1 MKLRIENLAKI
12 KEADIELNGIT
23 VIGGDNDTGKST
35 VGKVLF
41 GIFNA
46 LNKIEEKVK
55 TEREQ
60 TIKEACEYA
69 LNSLHTNIVYDNE
82 SKTAASRLKR
92 YALEFELRK
101 ITLEEIK
108 KIQGEETNSFIE
120 EIEQIFMKYVKQLIN
135 DKEDVAEQEQLVKN
149 AMKLIQEYFD
159 IADNNLEQEYITR
172 YFSRIFHNQVNS
184 LMKEECDSIVELS
197 IKKQVNKLT
206 FTNNKCSGYV
216 KNISILKKAIYIDN
230 PFIIDDFFQ
239 EKTGGMME
247 KKLRALLTNDS
258 QSDISAGLMNTL
270 LAKEKLNEIYEAMCS
285 VVKGDIVEERKNEYY
300 LKNDDFSSP
309 VSFQNLSAGLKS
321 FVILKMLLEKGSL
334 QQKDVL
340 ILDEPEIHL
349 HPEWQ
354 VAYAEL
360 IVLLQKHFDLEIV
373 ITTHSPYFL
382 DAINLFSIKHKIN
395 SRVNYYLSS
404 MDDNQV
410 IFEKVTDN
418 IDAIYKKMAL
428 PTQTLDTLRYE
439 LFNN

>member
-1 MKLRIENLAKI
+1 MKLRIENFAKI

-23 VIGGDNDTGKST
+23 VIGGDNNTGKST

-41 GIFNA
+41 GVFNS
-46 LNKIEEKVK
+46 LNNIEEKVK

-60 TIKEACEYA
+60 TIERVCEYA
-69 LNSLHTNIVYDNE
+69 LNSLNTNNVSGIENE
-82 SKTAASRLKR
+82 TNLPSAMKYVLELK
-92 YALEFELRK
+92 LRK
-101 ITLEEIK
+101 VALEEIK
-108 KIQGEETNSFIE
+108 KIQGGERKAFIE
-120 EIEQIFMKYVKQLIN
+120 GIEQIFTKYMNQLMDDGKIAHEQKQIIKDTMKY
-135 DKEDVAEQEQLVKN
+135 
-149 AMKLIQEYFD
+149 IQECLD

-172 YFSRIFHNQVNS
+172 YFCRIFHNQINS
-184 LMKEECDSIVELS
+184 LVKEDCDCIVKLT
-197 IKKQVNKLT
+197 IKNRINKLIFEKNHCT
-206 FTNNKCSGYV
+206 DYI
-216 KNISILKKAIYIDN
+216 KNISILRKAIYIDN

-247 KKLRALLTNDS
+247 DHLRTLLTSDS
-258 QSDISAGLMNTL
+258 QSDISMGLMNSL
-270 LAKEKLNEIYEAMCS
+270 LAKEKLSEVYEAMYS

-354 VAYAEL
+354 IAYAEL

-382 DAINLFSIKHKIN
+382 DAIDLFSIKHKIN
-395 SRVNYYLSS
+395 SKVNYYLSS
-404 MDDNQV
+404 IDENQV
-410 IFEKVTDN
+410 TFEKVTDN
-418 IDAIYKKMAL
+418 IDAIYKKMAQ

>member
-1 MKLRIENLAKI
+1 MKLRIENFAKI

-23 VIGGDNDTGKST
+23 VIGGDNNTGKST
-35 VGKVLF
+35 VGKILF
-41 GIFNA
+41 GIFNS
-46 LNKIEEKVK
+46 LNNIEEKVK

-60 TIKEACEYA
+60 TIEKVCEYT
-69 LNSLHTNIVYDNE
+69 LNSLYTNSVSGIEDDTNLSRAMRYVSE
-82 SKTAASRLKR
+82 PKLRKTA
-92 YALEFELRK
+92 
-101 ITLEEIK
+101 LEEIK
-108 KIQGEETNSFIE
+108 KIQGVDRRVFIE
-120 EIEQIFMKYVKQLIN
+120 KIEQIFTGYMNQLMS
-135 DKEDVAEQEQLVKN
+135 DKKIALEQEQNIN
-149 AMKLIQEYFD
+149 ATLKLIQECFD

-172 YFSRIFHNQVNS
+172 YFSRIFHNQINS
-184 LMKEECDSIVELS
+184 LVKADCDCIVELT
-197 IKKQVNKLT
+197 IKKQINELRFKK
-206 FTNNKCSGYV
+206 NQCANYV
-216 KNISILKKAIYIDN
+216 KNIPILNKAIYIDN

-239 EKTGGMME
+239 EETGGMME
-247 KKLRALLTNDS
+247 DYLRTLLTNDS
-258 QSDISAGLMNTL
+258 RSDISTGLMNTL
-270 LAKEKLNEIYEAMCS
+270 LTKEKLTEIYEAMYS

-354 VAYAEL
+354 IAYAEL

-382 DAINLFSIKHKIN
+382 DAIDLFSIKHKIN
-395 SRVNYYLSS
+395 SKVNYYLSS
-404 MDDNQV
+404 IDENQV
-410 IFEKVTDN
+410 TFEKVTDN
-418 IDAIYKKMAL
+418 IDAIYKKMAQ